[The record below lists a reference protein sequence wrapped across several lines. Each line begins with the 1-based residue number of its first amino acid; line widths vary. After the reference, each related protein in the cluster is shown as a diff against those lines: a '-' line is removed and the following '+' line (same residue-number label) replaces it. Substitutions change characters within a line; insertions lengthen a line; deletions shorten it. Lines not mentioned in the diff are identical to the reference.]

1 MTITVKHARALALLA
16 TSSMVM
22 AACGSNT
29 SGRDSSVTASIS
41 RDMNVLAAANQAT
54 AKGYTGSSRPVNAR
68 YRPAAKGKSIV
79 IVSASMAV
87 SSSAVPALGA
97 QAAAKAIGWKVT
109 ILDAQLNPSKF
120 APLIRQAVA
129 LHPSGIILVA
139 IDCDTA
145 KEPLQEAK
153 SAGIPVVPVTAFD
166 CTDPA
171 AGGGSTPYFT
181 SSINFGPQYP
191 SPDQFDE
198 SYGSAQANYIISK
211 SHNRAKIIVIQDP
224 EFTVLYWTLKG
235 FKDTINASGGSQIVD
250 TLTVTSSDLLD
261 GQVVPKIQA
270 ELLRFPQANWIKSP
284 YTYVTTIGIAPAL
297 ANRSSH
303 INVMGGEGFA
313 GELDLIRKGSIS
325 ATNAISS
332 DWAGWAAVDTMNSV
346 FAHEAPV
353 DSGIGWTLVD
363 LHHNLPTSGDW
374 IPRIPYQSEYEKAWG
389 VGG

>member
-1 MTITVKHARALALLA
+1 M
-16 TSSMVM
+16 
-22 AACGSNT
+22 
-29 SGRDSSVTASIS
+29 
-41 RDMNVLAAANQAT
+41 AAANEAT
-54 AKGYTGSSRPVNAR
+54 AKGYTGTSRPVNPVS
-68 YRPAAKGKSIV
+68 RPAAKGKSIV
-79 IVSASMAV
+79 IISASMAV

-97 QAAAKAIGWKVT
+97 QAAAKAIGWNAT
-109 ILDAQLNPSKF
+109 ILDARLNPSNF
-120 APLIRQAVA
+120 APLIRQAVT

-181 SSINFGPQYP
+181 SSINFGPYP

-198 SYGSAQANYIISK
+198 SYGSTQANYIISK
-211 SHNRAKIIVIQDP
+211 SRNRAKIIVIQDP

-235 FKDTINASGGSQIVD
+235 FKDTIDSSGGSQIVD

-270 ELLRFPQANWIKSP
+270 ELLKFPQANWIKSP

-313 GELDLIRKGSIS
+313 GELDLIHKDSIT

-346 FAHEAPV
+346 FLHRAPV

-363 LHHNLPTSGDW
+363 LHHNLPPSGDW
-374 IPRIPYQSEYEKAWG
+374 TPRIPYQSEYKEAWG

>member
-1 MTITVKHARALALLA
+1 MTSRVKNVRVLALLA
-16 TSSMVM
+16 AAGMIM
-22 AACGSNT
+22 AACSSSSSGNT
-29 SGRDSSVTASIS
+29 SSATALTSGSVSA
-41 RDMNVLAAANQAT
+41 LAAANEAT
-54 AKGYTGSSRPVNAR
+54 AKGYIGTSRPVSSVS
-68 YRPAAKGKSIV
+68 RPAAKGKSIV
-79 IVSASMAV
+79 IVSASMAA
-87 SSSAVPALGA
+87 SSSAVPAFGA
-97 QAAAKAIGWKVT
+97 QAAAKAIGWNAT
-109 ILDAQLNPSKF
+109 ILDARLNPSNF
-120 APLIRQAVA
+120 APLIRQAVT

-153 SAGIPVVPVTAFD
+153 SAGIPIVPVTAFD

-181 SSINFGPQYP
+181 SSIKFGAKNP
-191 SPDQFDE
+191 SPDKFDE
-198 SYGSAQANYIISK
+198 SYGSTQANYIISK
-211 SHNRAKIIVIQDP
+211 SRNRAKIIVIQDP

-235 FKDTINASGGSQIVD
+235 FKDTIDSSGGSQIVD

-261 GQVVPKIQA
+261 GQIVPKIQA

-313 GELDLIRKGSIS
+313 GELDLIRKDSIT

-332 DWAGWAAVDTMNSV
+332 DWAGWAAVDTMNSI
-346 FAHEAPV
+346 FLHKAPV

-363 LHHNLPTSGDW
+363 LHHNLPPSGDW
-374 IPRIPYQSEYEKAWG
+374 TPRIPYQSEYKKAWG
-389 VGG
+389 VG